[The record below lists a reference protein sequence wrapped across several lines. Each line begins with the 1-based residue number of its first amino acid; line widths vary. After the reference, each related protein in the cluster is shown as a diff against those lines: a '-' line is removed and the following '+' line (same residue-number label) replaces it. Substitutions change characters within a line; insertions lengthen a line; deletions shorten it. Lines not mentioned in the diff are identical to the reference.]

1 MRTTCNFCAT
11 GCGFY
16 LDVQDNKV
24 VGVTTDDADQVGRG
38 NLCVKGRFGFE
49 FVHHPDRIKAPL
61 VRNGNGFTEVTW
73 GEALSLISQR
83 FMEIKEKYGSQAIG
97 GIGSARATNED
108 NYMFQKLMRTS
119 LQTNNVDNCA
129 RLCHAPAGAALGM
142 ALGIGASTTSLADLE
157 HTEVIVV
164 VGSNTTEAHR
174 HRPAPY
180 PPRQRG
186 RPAPSAPPRH

>member
-119 LQTNNVDNCA
+119 LQTNNVDNCGGFVTP
-129 RLCHAPAGAALGM
+129 LPA
-142 ALGIGASTTSLADLE
+142 
-157 HTEVIVV
+157 
-164 VGSNTTEAHR
+164 
-174 HRPAPY
+174 
-180 PPRQRG
+180 Q
-186 RPAPSAPPRH
+186 PSAWPWA